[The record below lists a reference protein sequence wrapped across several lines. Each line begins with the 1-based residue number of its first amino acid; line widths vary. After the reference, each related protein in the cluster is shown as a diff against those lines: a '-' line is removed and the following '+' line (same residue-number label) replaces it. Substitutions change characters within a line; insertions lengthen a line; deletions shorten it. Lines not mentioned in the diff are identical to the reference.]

1 MDYRFD
7 LKELWFLLEQFTP
20 ATIVGIKNPYVG
32 WLAEETELIQREA
45 LKSLVDRDLVRM
57 IANDEIAL
65 EESVASLVDVCA
77 HADHSL
83 ITNWWHCHNDRQSY
97 AYFADGLIVEI
108 IEIEPGIYNLSS
120 LENTNALSQ
129 SLMDAIYSS
138 ASSSGESFQLL
149 LELLESTRSLC
160 QEGKSA
166 EAQKILEEGSKLKSK
181 EINRLLKA
189 LAATVANSS
198 FVLLANRNSPDAQYV
213 SGFAVLEG
221 QDDLWVMQVDEQNGK
236 RMVTFNPANANM
248 VLEHFLE
255 IMPAGYRDR

>member
-1 MDYRFD
+1 
-7 LKELWFLLEQFTP
+7 
-20 ATIVGIKNPYVG
+20 
-32 WLAEETELIQREA
+32 
-45 LKSLVDRDLVRM
+45 
-57 IANDEIAL
+57 
-65 EESVASLVDVCA
+65 
-77 HADHSL
+77 
-83 ITNWWHCHNDRQSY
+83 
-97 AYFADGLIVEI
+97 
-108 IEIEPGIYNLSS
+108 
-120 LENTNALSQ
+120 
-129 SLMDAIYSS
+129 
-138 ASSSGESFQLL
+138 LL